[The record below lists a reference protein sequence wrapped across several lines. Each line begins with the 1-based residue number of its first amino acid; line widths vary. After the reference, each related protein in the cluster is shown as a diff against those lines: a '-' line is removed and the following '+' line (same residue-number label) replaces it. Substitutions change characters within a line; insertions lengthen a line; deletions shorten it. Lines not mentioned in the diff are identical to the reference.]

1 MQLTA
6 HKNAPVQGG
15 FSVKKICIILL
26 AALLLSGCQASEQT
40 QAPETQPTNVA
51 PETQPTEEI
60 AVETESFWV
69 DSVEELAEAIR
80 AARQGK
86 MDQTAR
92 NNRLDELSVLYA
104 PAETCPG
111 FRLFKAEVNPY
122 SVFYYYVPE
131 ENEALYIDDAE
142 DITVTVHRG
151 SEFTME
157 SVCKQAQITPDADG
171 FAYAPEKSSIY
182 FQQDD
187 TVVSIHAPESMNDYD
202 TLRSLCRMERV
213 ELGAAAA
220 RWELTFYAEDP
231 PRTCRIDEADAALLD
246 EILDVEK
253 MEPGGPVES
262 PCCYLFRAGGD
273 VFSFD
278 DSLTYVD
285 AQVNQKYC
293 GRYLSEEETAALKA
307 LTEKYAE

>member
-1 MQLTA
+1 M
-6 HKNAPVQGG
+6 
-15 FSVKKICIILL
+15 KKVCIILL
-26 AALLLSGCQASEQT
+26 AALLLSGCHARKEA
-40 QAPETQPTNVA
+40 QAPEMQPTEAA
-51 PETQPTEEI
+51 PVTQMPEEI
-60 AVETESFWV
+60 AVDAESLWF

-80 AARQGK
+80 AARQGT
-86 MDQTAR
+86 MDQAAR
-92 NNRLDELSVLYA
+92 DNRLDEISVLYV

-151 SEFTME
+151 SEFTLE

-171 FAYAPEKSSIY
+171 FAYAPKKSAIY
-182 FQQDD
+182 FQQDG

-213 ELGAAAA
+213 ELDAAAA

-246 EILDVEK
+246 EILDAGK
-253 MEPGGPVES
+253 MEAGGPVES
-262 PCCYLFRAGGD
+262 PCCYLFRAGED
-273 VFSFD
+273 EFSFD
-278 DSLTYVD
+278 DSLTYADACVD
-285 AQVNQKYC
+285 QKYC
-293 GRYLSEEETAALKA
+293 GRDLSEEETAVLKA
-307 LTEKYAE
+307 LVAKYAV

>member
-1 MQLTA
+1 M
-6 HKNAPVQGG
+6 
-15 FSVKKICIILL
+15 KKRICIILL

-92 NNRLDELSVLYA
+92 DNRLDELSVLYA

-151 SEFTME
+151 SEFTLE

-171 FAYAPEKSSIY
+171 FAYAPKKSAIY
-182 FQQDD
+182 FQQDG

-213 ELGAAAA
+213 ELDAAAG
-220 RWELTFYAEDP
+220 RWELTVFMEEP
-231 PRTCRIDEADAALLD
+231 SRTCRIDEADAALLD
-246 EILDVEK
+246 EILAVEK

-262 PCCYLFRAGGD
+262 PCCYLFFAGED
-273 VFSFD
+273 IFSFD
-278 DSLTYVD
+278 DSLTYAD
-285 AQVNQKYC
+285 ACVNQKYC

-307 LTEKYAE
+307 LVEKYTD

>member
-1 MQLTA
+1 M
-6 HKNAPVQGG
+6 
-15 FSVKKICIILL
+15 KKVCIILL
-26 AALLLSGCQASEQT
+26 AALLLSGCHARKEA
-40 QAPETQPTNVA
+40 QAPEMQPTEAA
-51 PETQPTEEI
+51 PVTQMPEEI
-60 AVETESFWV
+60 AVDAESLWF

-92 NNRLDELSVLYA
+92 DNRLDELSVLYA

-151 SEFTME
+151 SEFTLE

-171 FAYAPEKSSIY
+171 FAYAPNKSAIY

-187 TVVSIHAPESMNDYD
+187 TVISIHAPESMNDYD

-213 ELGAAAA
+213 ELDAAAA

-231 PRTCRIDEADAALLD
+231 PRTCRVDEADAALLD
-246 EILDVEK
+246 EILDAGK
-253 MEPGGPVES
+253 MEAGGPVES
-262 PCCYLFRAGGD
+262 PCCYLFRAGED

-278 DSLTYVD
+278 DSLTCAD
-285 AQVNQKYC
+285 ACIDQKYC
-293 GRYLSEEETAALKA
+293 GRDLSEEETAVLKA
-307 LTEKYAE
+307 LVAKYAV